1 MSRRSSGSGSVPEDM
16 YDGRH
21 NVAIDSPISA
31 ADMLS
36 KAARQKRR
44 GTSGRS
50 SVFDESQYARS
61 SAGITPSKSTKRLFP
76 DTPEV
81 HRLGLTPTSR
91 NHSQRKSKRAR
102 RSQYDEEEDERV
114 NDICPNFSG

>member
-21 NVAIDSPISA
+21 NIAIDSPISA

-36 KAARQKRR
+36 RAARQKRR
-44 GTSGRS
+44 GTSRRS

-61 SAGITPSKSTKRLFP
+61 SAGITPTKRLFP

-81 HRLGLTPTSR
+81 QRLGLTPTSR

-114 NDICPNFSG
+114 NDRGGEKRVNNG